1 MKLLKYIWRNVT
13 RNKLRSLLT
22 ILSVGFSLA
31 LMTVLYGFLAVQDVT
46 QREAKKHDRVVVLN
60 KMGFTA
66 PLPIAHMEKI
76 KRMDGIVTATPFAW
90 YGGNFQSKQA
100 DFALFG
106 VDPQT
111 MFEVYPEYVMPE
123 EQLAEFKKTKNACV
137 VDKQLADAK
146 GWQVGDRIPMEGTIY
161 QVDLDLIV
169 AGIYKGPANT
179 GSLYFN
185 WNYLDDMQKQAGSF
199 SGNAGSLS
207 VKCKVGSEVAIMCD
221 EIDATFA
228 NSENPTKTR
237 TEAAFSKM
245 FTDMLGDVQAYIRYI
260 SMAVVFALALVTATA
275 MAMSMRERTTE
286 VAVLKAIGFS
296 KQRILAMVLGES
308 FLIAC
313 IGGVLGIAAGMG
325 MLHMASS
332 VPVAAIMFPYPVAQL
347 VGPWLFGLVA
357 IAGGI
362 GLVSGLV
369 PAVRA
374 SQLSVV
380 DGLRQV
386 V

>member
-1 MKLLKYIWRNVT
+1 MRLLKYIWRNVT

-46 QREAKKHDRVVVLN
+46 EREAKKHDRVVVLN
-60 KMGFTA
+60 KMGFAA
-66 PLPIAHMEKI
+66 PLPIAHLAKI
-76 KRMDGIVTATPFAW
+76 KKMDGVITATPFSW
-90 YGGNFQSKQA
+90 YGGNYQSNQA

-106 VDPQT
+106 VDPET
-111 MFEVYPEYVMPE
+111 MFEVYPEYEMPQD
-123 EQLAEFKKTKNACV
+123 QLAEFKKTKNACV
-137 VDKQLADAK
+137 VDQLLAESK
-146 GWQVGDRIPMEGTIY
+146 NWQVGDRIPMEGTIY
-161 QVDLDLIV
+161 EADLDLVV

-185 WNYLDDMQKQAGSF
+185 WNYLDEMLKQSGGF
-199 SGNAGSLS
+199 SGNAGSAS
-207 VKCKVGSEVAIMCD
+207 VKCKVGSEVALMCD
-221 EIDATFA
+221 EIDAKFA

-245 FTDMLGDVQAYIRYI
+245 FTDMMGDVQAFIRYI
-260 SMAVVFALALVTATA
+260 SMAVVFALSLVTATA

-313 IGGVLGIAAGMG
+313 LGGVLGIAVGLG
-325 MLHMASS
+325 ILNMASS
-332 VPVAAIMFPYPVAQL
+332 VPVAAMLFPYPILEL
-347 VGPWLFGLVA
+347 VGPWLFGLLAV
-357 IAGGI
+357 AGGI
-362 GLVSGLV
+362 GLVSGLL
-369 PAVRA
+369 PAIRA